1 MESHNNQHVCVRVYV
16 CVCVCACV
24 WVCVSLTLWR
34 AEDARREHM
43 SSSKYSITTLSADYH
58 FRGQRIHSPAEQTH
72 AHESRAPVLLHSVCE
87 NRHHTSDQL
96 IGMLDNKQNQYFKTI

>member
-1 MESHNNQHVCVRVYV
+1 MESHNNQHVCVCVYECV
-16 CVCVCACV
+16 CVCVCVCMSVCVCVCVRACVCVCACV
-24 WVCVSLTLWR
+24 LLTLWR

-72 AHESRAPVLLHSVCE
+72 AHESRAPVLLHSV
-87 NRHHTSDQL
+87 
-96 IGMLDNKQNQYFKTI
+96 